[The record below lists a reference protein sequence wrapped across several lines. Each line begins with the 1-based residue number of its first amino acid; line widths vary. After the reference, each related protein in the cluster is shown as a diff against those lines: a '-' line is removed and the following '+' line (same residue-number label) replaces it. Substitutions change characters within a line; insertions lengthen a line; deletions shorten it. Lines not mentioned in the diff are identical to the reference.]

1 MMKIPQICNQDK
13 SKYHLRLNLYG
24 PKKTQAIMHIWKVS
38 LKLVFGLCQ
47 KKPTDMQRCGTGKC
61 EVGAGSACHKWQGG
75 GRAGRGERPR
85 WQVTD
90 PDA

>member
-47 KKPTDMQRCGTGKC
+47 KKPTKMQRCGTGKC
-61 EVGAGSACHKWQGG
+61 EVGAGSACHKWRGG

-90 PDA
+90 ADA